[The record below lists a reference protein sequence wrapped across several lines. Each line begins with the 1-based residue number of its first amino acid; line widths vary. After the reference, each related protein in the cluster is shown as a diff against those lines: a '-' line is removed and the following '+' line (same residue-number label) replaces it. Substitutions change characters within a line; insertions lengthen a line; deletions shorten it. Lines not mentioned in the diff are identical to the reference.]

1 MISRLQKYTNE
12 IKSSV
17 YHLKYYE
24 RVQYRI
30 IQKKLFHKS
39 EEKMQ
44 GKMKMI
50 LQKDEN
56 LVHMQ
61 QQYSVSF
68 VEKIDSKSGFF

>member
-1 MISRLQKYTNE
+1 M
-12 IKSSV
+12 SSDDDKV
-17 YHLKYYE
+17 FASLAQIRY
-24 RVQYRI
+24 RV

-44 GKMKMI
+44 EKMKMI

-56 LVHMQ
+56 LVHIQ

-68 VEKIDSKSGFF
+68 YKKIDSKSGFF